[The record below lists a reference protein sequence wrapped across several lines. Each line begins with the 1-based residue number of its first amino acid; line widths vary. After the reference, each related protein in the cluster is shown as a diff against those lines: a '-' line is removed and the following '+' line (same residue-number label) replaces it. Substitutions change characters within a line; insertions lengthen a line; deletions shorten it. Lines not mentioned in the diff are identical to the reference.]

1 MKQYEVKKLHLS
13 NGETIAYREC
23 GKGDKTLILVHGN
36 MSSSVHFQTTMEA
49 LENDYKIYAVD
60 MRGFGDSSYK
70 TELNSLHDFSIDLQL
85 WIKALDLTNFTI
97 LGWSTG
103 GGVVLELAADMP
115 NRVNK
120 VLLLDSVGI
129 KGYPMFKKDDKGQAI
144 LTQLITT
151 KEEIAADPV
160 QVLPIVTAYATR
172 NKDLLKMIWNAVIYN
187 LKQPNEEDY
196 DLYLDA
202 MLKQRNLIDVDYSLV
217 HFNMTLDH
225 NGVNSGSGRI
235 QLVKAPV
242 VIMHG
247 KADFVVPFS
256 YAEEMKSYFKDQV
269 TLVPFENIGHSC
281 VTDNLDLFI
290 QTVKEHVA

>member
-1 MKQYEVKKLHLS
+1 MKQYEVKTLRLS
-13 NGETIAYREC
+13 NGEIIAYREC
-23 GKGDKTLILVHGN
+23 GKGEKTLILVHGN

-97 LGWSTG
+97 LGLSTG

-151 KEEIAADPV
+151 KEEIAVDPV

-256 YAEEMKSYFKDQV
+256 YAEEMKSYFKDQA
-269 TLVPFENIGHSC
+269 TLVPFENVEHAC
-281 VTDNLDLFI
+281 VTDNLELFI

>member
-1 MKQYEVKKLHLS
+1 MKQYEVKTLLLS

-23 GKGDKTLILVHGN
+23 GHGDKTIILVHGN

-49 LENDYKIYAVD
+49 LENDYKVYAVD
-60 MRGFGDSSYK
+60 MRGFGDSSYNS
-70 TELNSLHDFSIDLQL
+70 ELNSLHDFSVDIQL
-85 WIKALDLTNFTI
+85 WIKALDLVNFTI

-103 GGVVLELAADMP
+103 GGVVLEIAADMP
-115 NRVNK
+115 KRVNK

-129 KGYPMFKKDDKGQAI
+129 KGYPMFKKDDKGQPI

-160 QVLPIVTAYATR
+160 QVLPIVSAYATR

-187 LKQPNEEDY
+187 LKQPSEEDY
-196 DLYLDA
+196 DAYLDA
-202 MLKQRNLIDVDYSLV
+202 MLKQRNIVDVDYSLV

-247 KADFVVPFS
+247 KGDYVVPFT
-256 YAEEMKSYFKDQV
+256 YAEEMKSYFKDQAK
-269 TLVPFENIGHSC
+269 LVAFENVGHSC
-281 VTDNLDLFI
+281 ITDNFDLFI
-290 QTVKEHVA
+290 QTVKENVE